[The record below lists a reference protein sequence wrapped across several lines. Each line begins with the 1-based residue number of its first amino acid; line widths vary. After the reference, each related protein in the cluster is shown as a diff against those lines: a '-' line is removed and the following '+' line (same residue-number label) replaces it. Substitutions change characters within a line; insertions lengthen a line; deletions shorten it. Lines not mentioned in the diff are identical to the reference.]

1 MTEMGLCTTAWG
13 LFHADTASDFAV
25 GDHFAV
31 GDRAQDSP
39 DFLTKRCGFRCE
51 RRQEVGLLSTD
62 VEVEPAARL
71 LEYGEALLLV
81 LLFERGSEVFLPI
94 DPKADER
101 RTIAGEGHGA
111 EWRVVM
117 SCVLHGDASFR
128 TVKIVFFGRRLLRC
142 AARQRKSA
150 FGTFSSYCI
159 INVLVMLTI
168 LKNFSMTVDKG
179 SDLCKEK
186 IK

>member
-1 MTEMGLCTTAWG
+1 MTEMRLCTTAWG

-62 VEVEPAARL
+62 VEVEPATRL

-94 DPKADER
+94 DPKADKR

-111 EWRVVM
+111 KWRVVM

-128 TVKIVFFGRRLLRC
+128 TVKIVFLGGGFFVAPHDRGNQLL
-142 AARQRKSA
+142 ARFLLIVS
-150 FGTFSSYCI
+150 
-159 INVLVMLTI
+159 
-168 LKNFSMTVDKG
+168 
-179 SDLCKEK
+179 
-186 IK
+186 